1 MTAPLRLG
9 VVGVGALSMRGILP
23 HLTQPDIA
31 DRVTIAAV
39 CDTDLARAQATADR
53 FAIAGV
59 YADLDEMLSQEDL
72 DLVTL
77 VTPIGLHAAQG
88 LRVLGAGVHLHVNKT
103 MSTTVAEADE
113 LIMEADKRGLHIVA
127 SPGEVLRPQL
137 SAIRGLINDGAIGEL
152 AWAVCGCAFG
162 SYHEDEPERNEGAS
176 AIDPSWYFR
185 KPGGGPIYDMTV
197 YALHQLTSVLGPA
210 QRVTALSGQVL
221 PTRTFGGREIAVD
234 ADDNTVLLLDFG
246 GGRFAV
252 AYGIAAAEG
261 LAGDFAGAQFYGT
274 RGSIVDLQLNGQ
286 PIEFE
291 GRELTTSAPTS
302 DWEMQMRVLPH
313 VTGPH
318 TDIAESHV
326 FEDIMQLVRWIR
338 DGVPSA
344 ATAEHARHVVDIIE
358 SGYRASTSGMT
369 QTLSTTF
376 QLPS

>member
-1 MTAPLRLG
+1 
-9 VVGVGALSMRGILP
+9 MRGILP
-23 HLTQPDIA
+23 HLTQADIA
-31 DRVTIAAV
+31 DRVRPAAV

-53 FAIAGV
+53 FGIAGV
-59 YADLDEMLSQEDL
+59 YADLDEMLSKEDL

-103 MSTTVAEADE
+103 ISTTVAEADE
-113 LIMEADKRGLHIVA
+113 LITEADKRGLHIVA

-137 SAIRGLINDGAIGEL
+137 RAIRDLINNGAIGEL

-162 SYHEDEPERNEGAS
+162 SYHEDEPERHEGAS

-185 KPGGGPIYDMTV
+185 KPGGGPMYDMTV

-210 QRVTALSGQVL
+210 HRVTALSGQVL
-221 PTRTFGGREIAVD
+221 PVRTFGGREIAVD

-261 LAGDFAGAQFYGT
+261 LAGDFAASQYYGT

-286 PIEFE
+286 PIEFD

-318 TDIAESHV
+318 TEIPESHV

-338 DGVPSA
+338 EGVPSA

-358 SGYRASTSGMT
+358 SGYRASSSGVA
-369 QTLSTTF
+369 QALSTTF